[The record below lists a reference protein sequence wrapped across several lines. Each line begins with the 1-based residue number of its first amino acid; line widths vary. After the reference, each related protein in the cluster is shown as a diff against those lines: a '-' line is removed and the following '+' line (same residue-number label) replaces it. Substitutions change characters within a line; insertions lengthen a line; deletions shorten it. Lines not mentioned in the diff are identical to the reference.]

1 METRPPANRFW
12 MVRFI
17 VQVTQGLVRDERTRR
32 AAMAILI
39 FVAVA
44 MVAAGLTG
52 LRSWLE
58 PRDHA
63 GRFILFWFACAW
75 VTLTALLLA
84 LLDLLMIRARARQA
98 RKTLR
103 KDASE
108 PPELNSTK
116 E

>member
-1 METRPPANRFW
+1 
-12 MVRFI
+12 
-17 VQVTQGLVRDERTRR
+17 
-32 AAMAILI
+32 
-39 FVAVA
+39 
-44 MVAAGLTG
+44 
-52 LRSWLE
+52 
-58 PRDHA
+58 
-63 GRFILFWFACAW
+63 
-75 VTLTALLLA
+75 LLA